1 MNLLAAGST
10 SAAPLVDSLGTVSR
24 FISAT
29 ASFATIGSLLAMGF
43 LLLEKDGELST
54 SAKKLRSFASF
65 SALLWVIGTGAVVLT
80 TVANILDTGISSAF
94 DVQTVRSFLTQIT
107 LGQYLL
113 FQILAAATV
122 GVSVARI
129 RKTGGAILLL
139 VIALLGLVAPVFQ
152 SHSASS
158 GSHSLAIG
166 SLVTHVV
173 ALAFWVGGIIAIS
186 ILNESDRRIALPRF
200 SQLAL
205 WAAIAVVIS
214 GSANAWARMNFL
226 SAWQTGYAK
235 VIIAKILLSAIL
247 IYFGY
252 KNRKHLAAK
261 LSIDWKGLTQ
271 LIFAELVVMIAAT
284 VLGAWLSSHQS
295 PIPEV
300 EPAFDNAVAIAGLAN
315 PGAPSLWKLF
325 SLYDPDALMIAILI
339 TLVALYVRGVS
350 ILKKRGDSW
359 PVGRTVAFAFGIAA
373 IDFATSGGL
382 GVYAKFLFEYHMIA
396 HMTLG
401 MIAPIGIVLGAPI
414 TLALRTLPI
423 GRSSD
428 ERGVRGTL
436 ISLLHAK
443 PTGVLT
449 NPVVV
454 LAIFDGSLFVLYFTS
469 LFGGMMQS
477 HAGHFF
483 MNIHFLL
490 AGILFFHVIIGI
502 DPNPRKVPHI
512 VRIVILFAA
521 MGIHAFFSVALM
533 STSSLLDQGY
543 YAGLNSAWLPDL
555 LADQHA
561 GGSVGWAMGEIPI
574 LLALTAT
581 FIQWMRDDKRETKRI
596 DRNEA
601 RLAAMGEPDE
611 LAQYNLYLSQLN
623 EVDSRNRKAGKE

>member
-1 MNLLAAGST
+1 MN
-10 SAAPLVDSLGTVSR
+10 
-24 FISAT
+24 
-29 ASFATIGSLLAMGF
+29 
-43 LLLEKDGELST
+43 
-54 SAKKLRSFASF
+54 FAS
-65 SALLWVIGTGAVVLT
+65 
-80 TVANILDTGISSAF
+80 
-94 DVQTVRSFLTQIT
+94 
-107 LGQYLL
+107 
-113 FQILAAATV
+113 
-122 GVSVARI
+122 
-129 RKTGGAILLL
+129 
-139 VIALLGLVAPVFQ
+139 
-152 SHSASS
+152 
-158 GSHSLAIG
+158 
-166 SLVTHVV
+166 
-173 ALAFWVGGIIAIS
+173 
-186 ILNESDRRIALPRF
+186 
-200 SQLAL
+200 
-205 WAAIAVVIS
+205 
-214 GSANAWARMNFL
+214 AW
-226 SAWQTGYAK
+226 STGYAK
-235 VIIAKILLSAIL
+235 VVLLKILLTAVL
-247 IYFGY
+247 LFFGY
-252 KNRKHLAAK
+252 LNRKQL
-261 LSIDWKGLTQ
+261 LSKQSINWQSLSRIV
-271 LIFAELVVMIAAT
+271 LAELVIMVTAT
-284 VLGAWLSSHQS
+284 LLGSWLSSQQS
-295 PIPEV
+295 PLPEL
-300 EPAFDNAVAIAGLAN
+300 EAEFDNAVAITGMAN
-315 PGAPSLWKLF
+315 PGEPTLWKLF
-325 SLYDPDALMIAILI
+325 TLYDADALMIAILL
-339 TLVALYVRGVS
+339 TLVALYIKGVA

-359 PVGRTVAFAFGIAA
+359 PIGRTIAFALAIAA

-382 GVYAKFLFEYHMIA
+382 GVYAKFSFEYHMIA

-423 GRSSD
+423 SRDGQ

-436 ISLLHAK
+436 VALLHAK
-443 PTGVLT
+443 PTALIT

-454 LAIFDGSLFVLYFTS
+454 LAIFDGSLFILYFTS

-533 STSSLLDQGY
+533 STTTLLDQGY
-543 YAGLNSAWLPDL
+543 YSGIGSTWLPDL
-555 LADQHA
+555 LADQQA

-623 EVDSRNRKAGKE
+623 ESDNRKRNMGQE